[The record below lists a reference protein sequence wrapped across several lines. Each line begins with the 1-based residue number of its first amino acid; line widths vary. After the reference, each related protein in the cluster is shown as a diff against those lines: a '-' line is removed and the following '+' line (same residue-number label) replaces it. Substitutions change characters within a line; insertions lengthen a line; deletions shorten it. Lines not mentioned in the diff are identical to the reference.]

1 MNNLNTRIIL
11 INQYFRLFFK
21 VYTPPISNLY
31 ICQFSRHIF
40 FFSKLSYNTALL
52 KVLNIEKIEDIVN
65 RNVLSL
71 CKRIF
76 KVESPA
82 QHLLSRFILYGKTIP
97 GTLLD
102 RVVSMGESP
111 TKRAFNSQHI
121 PETSVTN
128 NDGLVD
134 SIIHL
139 LFTDNF
145 TKPYSHEHLLV
156 HLLTTAL

>member
-1 MNNLNTRIIL
+1 M
-11 INQYFRLFFK
+11 
-21 VYTPPISNLY
+21 
-31 ICQFSRHIF
+31 
-40 FFSKLSYNTALL
+40 
-52 KVLNIEKIEDIVN
+52 EDIVN
-65 RNVLSL
+65 INVLSL
-71 CKRIF
+71 YNRIF

-82 QHLLSRFILYGKTIP
+82 RRLMQHLQSRFIFYGKTVP
-97 GTLLD
+97 GTLPD

-111 TKRAFNSQHI
+111 TKRAFNPQYV
-121 PETSVTN
+121 PKPSVTN

-134 SIIHL
+134 SIRHR

>member
-1 MNNLNTRIIL
+1 MSSTAIQMRRLESVQGRL
-11 INQYFRLFFK
+11 IKQSIGL
-21 VYTPPISNLY
+21 
-31 ICQFSRHIF
+31 
-40 FFSKLSYNTALL
+40 SKLSHNTALL
-52 KVLNIEKIEDIVN
+52 KALNIEKIEDIVN

-71 CKRIF
+71 YNRIF

-82 QHLLSRFILYGKTIP
+82 RRLMQHLLYRFRFYGKTVP
-97 GTLLD
+97 GTLPD
-102 RVVSMGESP
+102 RVVSMGESS
-111 TKRAFNSQHI
+111 TKRAFNYQYL
-121 PETSVTN
+121 PKPSVTN

-134 SIIHL
+134 SIRHL